1 MLIVLCHGFQGS
13 SYDMTIILRG
23 LKEALPNAFFLLSK
37 SNEGNT
43 EGDIEEMGQRLAEE
57 V

>member
-13 SYDMTIILRG
+13 QYDMLITMRNI
-23 LKEALPNAFFLLSK
+23 KEMLPKANYLLSK

-43 EGDIEEMGQRLAEE
+43 EGDIEEMG
-57 V
+57 